1 MKILIFGFFSLK
13 SAPMFMPFRP
23 GISTSRN
30 AMSAHRAEALDS
42 GASRASPFE

>member
-23 GISTSRN
+23 GKDSRKGLN
-30 AMSAHRAEALDS
+30 GKQIFIERHSD
-42 GASRASPFE
+42 